1 MEGVNPTKI
10 YFRHISKYHSVSPGQ
25 ILYANKIR
33 KNKIQKKRE
42 SNEMKKLK
50 GTIESQAQFSCSIDV
65 CASQG

>member
-1 MEGVNPTKI
+1 MLIKSEKI
-10 YFRHISKYHSVSPGQ
+10 KFK
-25 ILYANKIR
+25 
-33 KNKIQKKRE
+33 KKRE